1 MIFRSTYSRTLRWR
15 ILGVLFPLLWLGA
28 CAVPA
33 PVQQIQSISNPLQLL
48 DQQAADLLAN
58 QAEADACPD
67 SLCKLRTYQKQCNA
81 YGNCQALR
89 QDIAA
94 LESGTLGNPRL
105 AQPAPA
111 STLAPSSASTAR
123 APAPGTP
130 IARDTPGSAGS
141 ASARVPPTQ
150 PAGASTI
157 PAAAAGSSACVNEF
171 TIERLNGSYSAGQ
184 ITSPK
189 KVEATA
195 KMVRADNGM
204 PVIALESKEQIEGQ
218 IRYQLFIIAPST
230 SFSVGSVAFAS
241 GRAIG
246 TLIYSIGTSR
256 SGDNVADALR
266 TNRDWGRSQG
276 SVGQVTVEATA
287 PQIRGTFNFMAS
299 GDGYPSLNNYFTA
312 VTNGR
317 FCVNN

>member
-1 MIFRSTYSRTLRWR
+1 MNLSSIHSRTLRWR
-15 ILGVLFPLLWLGA
+15 IFGALMLVIGLGG
-28 CAVPA
+28 CAAPE
-33 PVQQIQSISNPLQLL
+33 PVQRIPSSVSHPLDSLER
-48 DQQAADLLAN
+48 QAADLLAN
-58 QAEADACPD
+58 QTEADACSD
-67 SLCKLRTYQKQCNA
+67 ALCRLRTYQKQCNA
-81 YGNCQALR
+81 YGNCSSLG

-94 LESGTLGNPRL
+94 LESGTAGQPRV
-105 AQPAPA
+105 AQ
-111 STLAPSSASTAR
+111 SASPAR
-123 APAPGTP
+123 APVPGTP
-130 IARDTPGSAGS
+130 IAQAAPRAEGGPSTRAAPTP
-141 ASARVPPTQ
+141 
-150 PAGASTI
+150 PA
-157 PAAAAGSSACVNEF
+157 PGSSACVNEF

-184 ITSPK
+184 ITAPK

-218 IRYQLFIIAPST
+218 IRYQLFIIAPSP

-241 GRAIG
+241 GQAIG

-276 SVGQVTVEATA
+276 SVGRVTVEATT

-312 VTNGR
+312 VSNGR
-317 FCVNN
+317 FCVSG